1 MNGTG
6 QKIRALRISKGL
18 TQGALAKLL
27 GVSPSTVGM
36 YEQGR
41 RKPDGNM
48 LIKLCEVFSVTTDSL
63 LGVSEPS
70 REAVDIIHEM
80 SDRIRSDKG
89 IMLNGAPMSVA
100 DREKL
105 LDAIE
110 LATKLMLA
118 QKGSEGN

>member
-48 LIKLCEVFSVTTDSL
+48 LIKLCEVFSVTSDSL
-63 LGVSEPS
+63 LGVSGGYHS
-70 REAVDIIHEM
+70 
-80 SDRIRSDKG
+80 
-89 IMLNGAPMSVA
+89 
-100 DREKL
+100 
-105 LDAIE
+105 
-110 LATKLMLA
+110 
-118 QKGSEGN
+118 

>member
-6 QKIRALRISKGL
+6 QKIRTLRISKGL

-48 LIKLCEVFSVTTDSL
+48 LIKLCEVFSVTSDSL
-63 LGVSEPS
+63 LGVGEPS
-70 REAVDIIHEM
+70 HEAVDIINEM

-110 LATKLMLA
+110 FATKLMLA
-118 QKGSEGN
+118 KKSNESV

>member
-6 QKIRALRISKGL
+6 QKIRTLRISKGL

-48 LIKLCEVFSVTTDSL
+48 LIKLCEVFSVTSDSL

-70 REAVDIIHEM
+70 HEAVDIIHEM

-110 LATKLMLA
+110 FATKLMLA
-118 QKGSEGN
+118 KKSNESV